1 MDNSSW
7 QFIVGVRAVST
18 RLDRFLSDN
27 LTDKSR
33 SYIAK
38 LIKGGYVLCNNK
50 KTKASYLLR
59 EKDLI
64 IVSPPKLQA
73 YDLEPVDIPIE
84 FIFEDDDIA
93 VINKPAPLSVHVGSG
108 ITGPTLVNTLLYHC
122 KNLSGIGGIMRPG
135 IVHRLDKETSGI
147 MVVAKNDLAH
157 RDLSDQFS
165 NREIKKSYLALV
177 HGVPKEE
184 KGLID
189 IEIGRDKNN
198 KTKISQ
204 NSNSPKSAITEWELR
219 KALGKFSLI
228 EAKPLTGR
236 THQIRVHLSLLGHP
250 ILGDKV
256 YMKGFN
262 SNIDNR
268 LKKIVKRHFLHAES
282 LSFRHPTNKSEIQ
295 LSAKLPRDLDTI
307 MEYLET

>member
-1 MDNSSW
+1 MDSSSW

-38 LIKGGYVLCNNK
+38 LIKGGHVLCNNK

-64 IVSPPKLQA
+64 IVSLPKLQA

-108 ITGPTLVNTLLYHC
+108 ITDPTLVNALLYYC
-122 KNLSGIGGIMRPG
+122 KNLSGIGGVMRPG

-157 RDLSDQFS
+157 RNLSDQFS

-177 HGVPKEE
+177 HGVPKDE

-219 KALGKFSLI
+219 KAFGKFSLI

-282 LSFRHPTNKSEIQ
+282 LSFRHPTNKGEIQ

-307 MEYLET
+307 MEYLGT

>member
-1 MDNSSW
+1 MDNPSW

-38 LIKGGYVLCNNK
+38 LIKGGYILCNNK

-64 IVSPPKLQA
+64 TVSPPKLQV

-108 ITGPTLVNTLLYHC
+108 ITNPTLVNALLYYC

-157 RDLSDQFS
+157 RNLSNQFS

-177 HGVPKEE
+177 HGIPRDE

-204 NSNSPKSAITEWELR
+204 NSNSPKSAITEWEL
-219 KALGKFSLI
+219 KEAFGKFSLI
-228 EAKPLTGR
+228 EARPLTGR

-282 LSFRHPTNKSEIQ
+282 LSFRHPTNKNEIQ

-307 MEYLET
+307 MEYLGT